1 MGTLGENLRAA
12 RVAAKL
18 TQEDLAEKLGTTK
31 SAISRYEQGKRE
43 PALAQIAKIAAVLH
57 VRMESL
63 LEPEIFESPEE
74 FDEEWKRRTSQM
86 QSGGEEVTVIHKA
99 GGEVQIIDSQKEQLL
114 STYEM
119 LDSEDRRSLVRHG
132 ELLASQPKYRD
143 TDSAGEE

>member
-18 TQEDLAEKLGTTK
+18 TQEELAEKLGTTK

-57 VRMESL
+57 VRMDSL
-63 LEPEIFESPEE
+63 LEPEKFESGEDLDKE
-74 FDEEWKRRTSQM
+74 RKRRIDQM
-86 QSGGEEVTVIHKA
+86 QPGGEEVTVIHKA
-99 GGEVQIIDSQKEQLL
+99 GGEVQIIDHQKEQLL

-119 LDSEDRRSLVRHG
+119 LDGEDRCSLIRHG

-143 TDSAGEE
+143 TDPAGEE